1 MPGGCDSFNMLV
13 PHSECVGGGDDGPDL
28 SEQYQT
34 VRSDVAISKSELLQ
48 IDVEGQD
55 CGKFGLN
62 PGMTILKNLYNDG
75 DASFFA
81 NIGALVEPMNKAE
94 YKSGEKAKPRNLF
107 AHNSQQTHA
116 QTIEPQATAAT
127 GILGKIKDA
136 LTHYMP
142 DGQKKRVNTY
152 R

>member
-55 CGKFGLN
+55 CGK
-62 PGMTILKNLYNDG
+62 YNDG